1 MRPTDENQYGSTRP
15 NLMSSSRRGSEE
27 SILSMLERDS
37 GRSRRW
43 SSGRMTLYGA
53 AVLIVAGL
61 VGTLAWLA
69 RDNPGTQQV
78 EPTLVLKPTTM
89 VAMADVTAVPA
100 DTHGHAEGAAIIDS
114 PEPPPLGTR
123 TSTVADPPPLVLVTP
138 PDARP
143 APKASETVPDAAPLR
158 VPAAAAPAKPAKT
171 SVARPETPRARAAAK
186 PASAAKAPPRR
197 QPAAKKGKAAERAR
211 VDTDVALISAIISH
225 SGKRTPEGEADKPE
239 SGQ

>member
-69 RDNPGTQQV
+69 RDNPGGQQV
-78 EPTLVLKPTTM
+78 EPTLVLKPTPM
-89 VAMADVTAVPA
+89 VAMADVSAVPA
-100 DTHGHAEGAAIIDS
+100 ETHGHAEGAAIIDS
-114 PEPPPLGTR
+114 PEPPPLGTK
-123 TSTVADPPPLVLVTP
+123 STTIPDPPPLVLVTP
-138 PDARP
+138 PDAKP
-143 APKASETVPDAAPLR
+143 APKASETMPEPAPPR
-158 VPAAAAPAKPAKT
+158 PAAAVPAKPGKAAA
-171 SVARPETPRARAAAK
+171 ARTDTPRARAAVKTA
-186 PASAAKAPPRR
+186 PAAKAPARR
-197 QPAAKKGKAAERAR
+197 RPPVKKGKAGEHDR

-225 SGKRTPEGEADKPE
+225 AGKRPPEGEAEKPE
-239 SGQ
+239 NSQ

>member
-53 AVLIVAGL
+53 AVLVVAGL

-69 RDNPGTQQV
+69 RDNPGSQQV
-78 EPTLVLKPTTM
+78 EPTLVLKPTPM

-114 PEPPPLGTR
+114 PEPPPLGTK
-123 TSTVADPPPLVLVTP
+123 SATVSDPPPLMLVTP

-143 APKASETVPDAAPLR
+143 APKASETVPEPAPER
-158 VPAAAAPAKPAKT
+158 PAAAPAKPAKP
-171 SVARPETPRARAAAK
+171 VAARAAPPRARAAEKAA
-186 PASAAKAPPRR
+186 PVARSAARRAP
-197 QPAAKKGKAAERAR
+197 AVKKGKTAERGR

-225 SGKRTPEGEADKPE
+225 SGKRTPEEGEAEKPD